1 MVIWS
6 NVQRFGVNV
15 SLMLL
20 KVVSYVHQGCMYLI
34 ENTVKTVMLWQIIIS

>member
-15 SLMLL
+15 FLMLL
-20 KVVSYVHQGCMYLI
+20 KVVSYVHQGCIYLI
-34 ENTVKTVMLWQIIIS
+34 EDTEKTVMLWNIIIR